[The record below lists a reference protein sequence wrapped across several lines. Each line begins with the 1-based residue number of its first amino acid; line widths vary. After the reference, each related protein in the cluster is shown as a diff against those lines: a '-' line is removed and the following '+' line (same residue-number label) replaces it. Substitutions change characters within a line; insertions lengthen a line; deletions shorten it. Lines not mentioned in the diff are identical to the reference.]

1 MKKWKNAL
9 WATALIF
16 LGMEAVNAQKTVL
29 LDNYFNHEFRKKADG
44 TMEPFH
50 YLWADTAQSG
60 FSKWGKVFQTKGFK
74 ISELPAAP
82 TSLNLKSADVY
93 IIVDPDTDRETASP
107 NYISSTD
114 VKNIAAWVKK
124 GGVLV
129 VLGNDSL
136 NAEQV
141 HVNDLLRVFGI
152 QFNADSKNPVLK
164 DDFDMGAVYSGANH
178 SVFKKAKK
186 LYLKEVSSLTLTKPA
201 KAFLKHHQD
210 NYVIGACSKFGKGTV
225 IVVGDP
231 WLYNEYVNGK
241 LPVSFNNDI
250 ALVEFTDWIGSLAN
264 HKK

>member
-1 MKKWKNAL
+1 MKKWTNAI
-9 WATALIF
+9 WAIVLIF
-16 LGMEAVNAQKTVL
+16 LGISTVNAQKIVM

-44 TMEPFH
+44 TLEPFH

-60 FSKWGKVFQTKGFK
+60 FSKWGKVFQTSGFK
-74 ISELPAAP
+74 TSQLPAAP
-82 TSLNLKSADVY
+82 TALNLKSADVY
-93 IIVDPDTDRETASP
+93 IIVDSDTDRETASP

-114 VKNIAAWVKK
+114 IKNIAAWVKK

-136 NAEQV
+136 NAEQM

-152 QFNADSKNPVLK
+152 QFNADSKNPVLN
-164 DDFDMGAVYSGANH
+164 DEFDMAAVYPGANH
-178 SVFKKAKK
+178 PVFKKSKK

-201 KAFLKHHQD
+201 KPFLQHQQD
-210 NYVIGACSKFGKGTV
+210 NYVIGACSQFGKGTV

-241 LPVSFNNDI
+241 LPDTFNNDI
-250 ALVEFTDWIGSLAN
+250 ALIEFTDWLGRLAK